1 MEKSS
6 LSLGESPYQQ
16 ARSENRR
23 LLPFSIYASQRI
35 RTKKISEFVGSDKLR
50 PIIDRIF
57 PFAELPKA
65 FGYSQAGHAKGKII
79 LKLVDNPSSLLQ
91 V

>member
-6 LSLGESPYQQ
+6 LSLGKSPYQQ

-23 LLPFSIYASQRI
+23 LLPFSIYASQRF
-35 RTKKISEFVGSDKLR
+35 RTGKIGELVENDKLR
-50 PIIDRIF
+50 PIVDRVL
-57 PFAELPKA
+57 PFAQLPEA
-65 FGYSQAGHAKGKII
+65 FAYSQAGHAKGKII

>member
-1 MEKSS
+1 MQSTFY
-6 LSLGESPYQQ
+6 LTNG
-16 ARSENRR
+16 R
-23 LLPFSIYASQRI
+23 
-35 RTKKISEFVGSDKLR
+35 KISEFVGSDKLR

-65 FGYSQAGHAKGKII
+65 FAYSQAGHAKGKII